1 MFINITNSETGSNK
15 GSSAGLVEYLEKEN
29 KLKTDNT
36 EKELWYTND
45 RYDVSHQE
53 VRVKLDNNVAKLCKT
68 DDKFFLV
75 NISPSEKEIFFLKE
89 KYGKEILQQKLKEYA
104 TAVMDAYALNFKKDS
119 ITSSK
124 DLLWF
129 GKLEYFRYYSI
140 TDEKVKNGEV
150 NIGDIK
156 EGEQMHLQIIVSRKD
171 ITNKIKLSPKN
182 NSRGKNTEHSAKF
195 GQFDN
200 LAFKENSEKLF
211 DDMFDY
217 QRGLK
222 EKLVYSI
229 TMDKGSVE
237 EKKVL
242 NILEQIEDKLNE
254 STKEEYFKLI
264 ENISLD
270 FSLDLENI
278 IEVFDSKGSGLLTS
292 LLTAENNEYNEN
304 IKFSKKKKLRRNIG
318 LNIN

>member
-1 MFINITNSETGSNK
+1 MFINITNSETGNNK
-15 GSSAGLVEYLEKEN
+15 GSSARLVEYLEKEN
-29 KLKTDNT
+29 KLKNDNA
-36 EKELWYTND
+36 EKELWFTND
-45 RYDVSHQE
+45 RYDVPHQE
-53 VRVKLDNNVAKLCKT
+53 VRVKLDNNVAKLSKT

-75 NISPSEKEIFFLKE
+75 NISPSEKEILFLKE
-89 KYGKEILQQKLKEYA
+89 KYGKELLQQKLKEYA

-129 GKLEYFRYYSI
+129 GKFEHFRYYSN
-140 TDEKVKNGEV
+140 TDKKVKKGEV

-182 NSRGKNTEHSAKF
+182 NSKGKNITHSAKF
-195 GQFDN
+195 GQFEN

-211 DDMFDY
+211 DQMFDY

-222 EKLVYSI
+222 EKLVYSV

-242 NILEQIEDKLNE
+242 NILEQIEDKLNKPTE
-254 STKEEYFKLI
+254 EEYFKLI

-270 FSLDLENI
+270 FSLDLDNI
-278 IEVFDSKGSGLLTS
+278 IEIFDSKGTGLLTS
-292 LLTAENNEYNEN
+292 LLTTENNEYNEN
-304 IKFSKKKKLRRNIG
+304 IQFSKKKKLRKNRG

>member
-1 MFINITNSETGSNK
+1 MFINITNSETGGNK
-15 GSSAGLVEYLEKEN
+15 GSSTRLVEYLEKEN
-29 KLKTDNT
+29 KLKNDNT
-36 EKELWYTND
+36 EKELWFTND
-45 RYDVSHQE
+45 RYDVPHQE
-53 VRVKLDNNVAKLCKT
+53 VRVKLDNNVSKLCKT

-75 NISPSEKEIFFLKE
+75 NISPSEREILFLKE
-89 KYGKEILQQKLKEYA
+89 KYGEELLQEKLKEYA
-104 TAVMDAYALNFKKDS
+104 TAVMDVYALNFKKDS

-129 GKLEYFRYYSI
+129 GKLEHFRYYSN
-140 TDEKVKNGEV
+140 TDEKVKNTEASV
-150 NIGDIK
+150 GDIK

-182 NSRGKNTEHSAKF
+182 NSRGKNVAHSAKF

-200 LAFKENSEKLF
+200 LAFKEKSEKLF

-222 EKLVYSI
+222 EKLVYSV

-254 STKEEYFKLI
+254 PSKEEYFQLI
-264 ENISLD
+264 EDISLG
-270 FSLDLENI
+270 FSLDLDNI
-278 IEVFDSKGSGLLTS
+278 IEVCDSKGIGLLAN
-292 LLTAENNEYNEN
+292 LLTTENNEYIDN
-304 IKFSKKKKLRRNIG
+304 ILSSKKKRLRKNIG
-318 LNIN
+318 LNH

>member
-15 GSSAGLVEYLEKEN
+15 GSSARLVEYLEKEN
-29 KLKTDNT
+29 KLKADTAD
-36 EKELWYTND
+36 KELWFTND
-45 RYDVSHQE
+45 KYDVPHQE
-53 VRVKLDNNVAKLCKT
+53 VRVKLDNNVAKLSKT

-75 NISPSEKEIFFLKE
+75 NISPSEKEILFLKE
-89 KYGKEILQQKLKEYA
+89 KYGEELLQQKLKEYA
-104 TAVMDAYALNFKKDS
+104 TTVMDAYALNFKKDS

-129 GKLEYFRYYSI
+129 GKLEHFRYYSN
-140 TDEKVKNGEV
+140 TNQKVKDGEV
-150 NIGDIK
+150 NTGDIK

-182 NSRGKNTEHSAKF
+182 NSRGKNVAHSAKF

-222 EKLVYSI
+222 EKLVYSV

-237 EKKVL
+237 DKKALMFLEK
-242 NILEQIEDKLNE
+242 IEDKLNDNN
-254 STKEEYFKLI
+254 KEEYFKLI
-264 ENISLD
+264 ENISLG
-270 FSLDLENI
+270 FSLDLDNI
-278 IEVFDSKGSGLLTS
+278 IEVFDSKGTGLLTS
-292 LLTAENNEYNEN
+292 LLTTENNEYIEN
-304 IKFSKKKKLRRNIG
+304 IQFLKKKKLKKEYRFEH
-318 LNIN
+318 